1 MGNYTHLDRDLLN
14 QTCWV
19 PVAPE
24 GNLTRQAVMEY
35 VDWMYANKKIS
46 QKIREDQLFDM
57 SYVTY
62 ARGVLANT
70 SGRG

>member
-1 MGNYTHLDRDLLN
+1 
-14 QTCWV
+14 
-19 PVAPE
+19 
-24 GNLTRQAVMEY
+24 MEY